1 VESENPAIST
11 ISRQLLAEK
20 TQVDPK
26 FQTSFAFTR
35 MTGESLRKALAEQLG
50 IPLARLPAARTLR
63 RVMNRNGFLLKKVRK
78 TMPLK
83 KIKKT
88 NAIFD
93 NVSAAHARAS
103 QDPTILRIS
112 IDTKAKVKIGPFSR
126 GGKTRR
132 ADDRDACDHDF
143 APEDLMVPCGI
154 LEVEA
159 QQLTIGFGHQ
169 VTTSDLIAD
178 NLEQWWLDRRE
189 HYGHIRKLMI
199 DLDNGPECSSHR
211 TQFMKRVV
219 DFADKYGLE
228 IELVYYPPYHSKY
241 NRIERCWGILEEHW
255 NGTILRTTETML
267 NWAASMTWYGVSP
280 IIRRLEGVYKKGV
293 KWTKKAF
300 APVAARLQRTKGIEK
315 WSVVIQPNP
324 NSTVT

>member
-1 VESENPAIST
+1 
-11 ISRQLLAEK
+11 
-20 TQVDPK
+20 
-26 FQTSFAFTR
+26 
-35 MTGESLRKALAEQLG
+35 MTGDSLRKALAEQLG
-50 IPLARLPAARTLR
+50 IPIARLPAARTLR

-93 NVSAAHARAS
+93 NVFAAHERA
-103 QDPTILRIS
+103 QRDPSMLRIS
-112 IDTKAKVKIGPFSR
+112 IDVKAKVKIGPFSR
-126 GGKTRR
+126 GGKTRQ

-159 QQLTIGFGHQ
+159 CQLTIGFGHQ
-169 VTTSDLIAD
+169 VTTSDLLVD
-178 NLEQWWLDRRE
+178 NLEQWWLHRRE
-189 HYGHIRKLMI
+189 HYGHIRTLMI

-241 NRIERCWGILEEHW
+241 NRIEGCWGILEEHW
-255 NGTILRTTETML
+255 NGTILRTIETML
-267 NWAASMTWYGVSP
+267 SWAASMTWHGVSP
-280 IIRRLEGVYKKGV
+280 ILRRLEGAYKKGV
-293 KWTKKAF
+293 TWTKKAF
-300 APVAARLQRTKGIEK
+300 APFAARLQRRQGIEK
-315 WSVVIQPNP
+315 WSVVIRPRP
-324 NSTVT
+324 ASTVT